1 MTRRNRTAAILAAVL
16 ALILLFSA
24 LFIVLEAD
32 HDCHGENCRVC
43 MQIRLCEGLL
53 RQAAVFLAVMLAEG
67 VLRALFRAGKAFLR
81 RTAGAA
87 TLIKLK
93 VKLSD

>member
-53 RQAAVFLAVMLAEG
+53 RQAAVFPIPAASGPDEIHLKSDGRDEG
-67 VLRALFRAGKAFLR
+67 R
-81 RTAGAA
+81 RG
-87 TLIKLK
+87 IGHYSPGFPG
-93 VKLSD
+93 LSSI